1 LTRLGEGARCVITG
15 DPSQVDLRRHVKS
28 GLREAVEVL
37 QDVPGVR
44 FVNFLSKDVVR
55 LAVVQRIIE
64 AYERH
69 RAAVEKAKALG
80 KVTP

>member
-1 LTRLGEGARCVITG
+1 
-15 DPSQVDLRRHVKS
+15 VKS

-37 QDVPGVR
+37 QNVPGVR

-64 AYERH
+64 AYDRH
-69 RAAVEKAKALG
+69 RAGAPIKAVL
-80 KVTP
+80 VNRD

>member
-1 LTRLGEGARCVITG
+1 
-15 DPSQVDLRRHVKS
+15 
-28 GLREAVEVL
+28 
-37 QDVPGVR
+37 
-44 FVNFLSKDVVR
+44 VNFLSKDVVR

-69 RAAVEKAKALG
+69 RAAVEKAKDLG